1 MCVCVCVCVWEC
13 VCERERERE
22 RERSVSGLW
31 SLTPC
36 FAPACGLQESL
47 YLTLHVVH
55 THTHGALC
63 QLCTQPGPNLPEH
76 PLKETFSALFLDT
89 RRVCVNSAGFSFS
102 FHDREVFLTHFWL
115 NIAHRNTLSPEQ
127 HSYHLVKLKGY
138 VCLSTCGC
146 ANIWWSVIT
155 LGVISLK
162 LTDMDFL
169 ASLC

>member
-1 MCVCVCVCVWEC
+1 MRVCVWEC
-13 VCERERERE
+13 VWERE

-127 HSYHLVKLKGY
+127 AFLPPCQVERVCVFIHVWVCEHLMECNY
-138 VCLSTCGC
+138 VRCNQLEADCHGFP
-146 ANIWWSVIT
+146 
-155 LGVISLK
+155 G
-162 LTDMDFL
+162 
-169 ASLC
+169 